1 LLGVIPIKLLSYDDI
16 LTKNNKNKN
25 DSLGSSIMDRLNF
38 VKVAVALIPLI
49 FILPL
54 ALAEDVKNMGEDY
67 YENDINAAVM
77 EASQNKRELKYN
89 RQHWYNRTTAK
100 SFELN
105 PLKKGEL
112 EIERLEGALGK
123 TAAGERSKNTN
134 PEFPAEKQ
142 AKQIQKDFLTGDT
155 DSNNT
160 PATTSTATDSI
171 GTNKALPSG
180 ELKHEFPRGDVVTTK
195 GITTKGTI
203 TSTARP

>member
-25 DSLGSSIMDRLNF
+25 DSLGSSIMDRLNL
-38 VKVAVALIPLI
+38 VKIAIAITPLI
-49 FILPL
+49 FVLPF
-54 ALAEDVKNMGEDY
+54 ALAEDIKNMGEEY
-67 YENDINAAVM
+67 YENDIEAAVM
-77 EASQNKRELKYN
+77 EASQHKRELKYN
-89 RQHWYNRTTAK
+89 RQYWYNRTTAK

-105 PLKKGEL
+105 PLEKSEL

-123 TAAGERSKNTN
+123 TAAGERSKNTH
-134 PEFPAEKQ
+134 PKFPAEKQ

-155 DSNNT
+155 GSNNT
-160 PATTSTATDSI
+160 AVTTSTATDSI

-180 ELKHEFPRGDVVTTK
+180 ELRHEFPRGDVVTTK
-195 GITTKGTI
+195 GITTKGSI